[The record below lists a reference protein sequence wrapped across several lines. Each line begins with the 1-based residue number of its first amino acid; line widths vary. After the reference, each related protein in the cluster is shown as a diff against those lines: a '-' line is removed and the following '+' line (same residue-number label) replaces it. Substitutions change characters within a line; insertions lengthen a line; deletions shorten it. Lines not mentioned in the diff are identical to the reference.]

1 MKQYISYLE
10 NIRHLS
16 PATVRAYSG
25 DIAEFISFMEESG
38 YSVSNPDRNSGRRY
52 VAHLSKKG
60 FDARSINRKIS
71 ALRKFYDYK
80 IREKETEFNPF
91 DYVKSQRVD
100 KKLPLYMTSSE
111 LNQLDELSEERESS
125 NPMLGA
131 RDEALFSFLYASG
144 CRISEAL
151 SIKVRD
157 LDFASGQVLITGKGN
172 KQRFVFF
179 GRQTAEILKA
189 YLPLRQQVVTK
200 EGTDTE
206 TLFIDYKGNPLT
218 ARGATWILRQYKM
231 NAHIDKNVT
240 LHTFRHTFAT
250 HILESG
256 ADIRAVQELLGH
268 AGLSTTQIYTH
279 VGIGRLKDI
288 HRTTH
293 PHGRLGQKGGEN
305 GI

>member
-16 PATVRAYSG
+16 PATVKAYSG

-38 YSVSNPDRNSGRRY
+38 LSVTNPDRNSGRRY

-80 IREKETEFNPF
+80 IREKETDFNPF
-91 DYVKSQRVD
+91 DFVKSQRVD
-100 KKLPLYMTSSE
+100 RKLPLYMTTGE
-111 LNQLDELSEERESS
+111 LKQVDNMAKEKESS

-157 LDFASGQVLITGKGN
+157 LDFSSGQVLITGKGN
-172 KQRFVFF
+172 KQRVVFF
-179 GRQTAEILKA
+179 GKPVAEILQA

-206 TLFIDYKGNPLT
+206 ALFIDYKGNALT

-250 HILESG
+250 HVLEGG

-268 AGLSTTQIYTH
+268 AGLSITQIYTH

-293 PHGRLGQKGGEN
+293 PHGRLEQKGAEN
-305 GI
+305 GV

>member
-1 MKQYISYLE
+1 MEKYISYLE

-16 PATVRAYSG
+16 PATVKAYKG

-38 YSVSNPDRNSGRRY
+38 CSVGSPDRNSGRRY

-80 IREKETEFNPF
+80 IREQETDFNPF
-91 DYVKSQRVD
+91 DFVKSQRVD
-100 KKLPLYMTSSE
+100 RKLPLYMTTGE
-111 LNQLDELSEERESS
+111 LEQVDNMAKEKESS
-125 NPMLGA
+125 NPVLGA

-179 GRQTAEILKA
+179 GKSVAEILQA

-206 TLFIDYKGNPLT
+206 ALFIDYKGNALT
-218 ARGATWILRQYKM
+218 ARGATWILKQYKM

-250 HILESG
+250 HVLEGG

-288 HRTTH
+288 HRITH
-293 PHGRLGQKGGEN
+293 PHGRLEQKGAEN
-305 GI
+305 GV

>member
-1 MKQYISYLE
+1 MEQYISYLE

-16 PATVRAYSG
+16 PATVKAYSS

-38 YSVSNPDRNSGRRY
+38 YSVESPDRNSGRRY

-80 IREKETEFNPF
+80 IREKKTDFNPF
-91 DYVKSQRVD
+91 DFVKSQRVD
-100 KKLPLYMTSSE
+100 KKLPIYMTTGE
-111 LNQLDELSEERESS
+111 LERVDDLAKEKESS
-125 NPMLGA
+125 HPMLGA

-151 SIKVRD
+151 SIRVRD

-179 GRQTAEILKA
+179 GNQTAEILKA

-200 EGTDTE
+200 EGTETE
-206 TLFIDYKGNPLT
+206 ALFIDYKGNALT

-231 NAHIDKNVT
+231 NANIDKNVT

-288 HRTTH
+288 HRAAH
-293 PHGRLGQKGGEN
+293 PHGRLEQKGAEN

>member
-1 MKQYISYLE
+1 MEQYISYLK

-16 PATVRAYSG
+16 PATVKAYSG
-25 DIAEFISFMEESG
+25 DISEFISFMEESG
-38 YSVSNPDRNSGRRY
+38 LSVTSPDRNSGRRY

-100 KKLPLYMTSSE
+100 RKLPLYMTNSE
-111 LNQLDELSEERESS
+111 LKQVDDLAVQKEES

-179 GRQTAEILKA
+179 GKQTAGILQS

-200 EGTDTE
+200 EGSDTE
-206 TLFIDYKGNPLT
+206 ALFIDYKGNALT
-218 ARGATWILRQYKM
+218 ARGATWILKQYKL

-293 PHGRLGQKGGEN
+293 PHGKLGQTGGEN

>member
-1 MKQYISYLE
+1 MEKYISYLE

-16 PATVRAYSG
+16 PATVKAYRG

-38 YSVSNPDRNSGRRY
+38 CSVGSPDRNSGRRY

-80 IREKETEFNPF
+80 IREKETDFNPF
-91 DYVKSQRVD
+91 DFVKSQRVD
-100 KKLPLYMTSSE
+100 RKLPLYMTTGE
-111 LNQLDELSEERESS
+111 LEQVDNMAKEKESS

-179 GRQTAEILKA
+179 GKPVAEILQA

-206 TLFIDYKGNPLT
+206 ALFIDYKGNALT
-218 ARGATWILRQYKM
+218 ARGATWILKQYKM

-250 HILESG
+250 HVLEGG

-293 PHGRLGQKGGEN
+293 PHGRLEQKGAEN
-305 GI
+305 GV

>member
-16 PATVRAYSG
+16 PATVKAYSG
-25 DIAEFISFMEESG
+25 DISEYISFMEESG
-38 YSVSNPDRNSGRRY
+38 IPVLSPDRNSGRRY

-60 FDARSINRKIS
+60 YDARSINRKIS

-80 IREKETEFNPF
+80 IRENETEFNPF

-100 KKLPLYMTSSE
+100 KKLPTFMTNSE
-111 LNQLDELSEERESS
+111 LKQVDELAVEKESD

-172 KQRFVFF
+172 KQRYVFF
-179 GRQTAEILKA
+179 GKTTADILQA

-206 TLFIDYKGNPLT
+206 ALFIDYKGNALT

-231 NAHIDKNVT
+231 RANIDKNVT

-250 HILESG
+250 HILENG

-293 PHGRLGQKGGEN
+293 PHGRLTGQGEGN

>member
-1 MKQYISYLE
+1 MEKYISYLE

-16 PATVRAYSG
+16 PATVKAYRG

-38 YSVSNPDRNSGRRY
+38 CPVVSPDRNSGRRY

-80 IREKETEFNPF
+80 IREKETDFNPF
-91 DYVKSQRVD
+91 DFVKSQRVD
-100 KKLPLYMTSSE
+100 KKLPLYMTTGE
-111 LNQLDELSEERESS
+111 LERVDSLAREKENS

-151 SIKVRD
+151 SIRVRD
-157 LDFASGQVLITGKGN
+157 LDFASGQVIITGKGK

-179 GRQTAEILKA
+179 GKQTAEILKA
-189 YLPLRQQVVTK
+189 YLPLRQQVVTE
-200 EGTDTE
+200 EGTGTE
-206 TLFIDYKGNPLT
+206 ALFIDYKGNALT

-250 HILESG
+250 HILEGG

-288 HRTTH
+288 HRMAH
-293 PHGRLGQKGGEN
+293 PHGRLEQKGAEN
-305 GI
+305 GV

>member
-293 PHGRLGQKGGEN
+293 PHGKLGQTGGEN

>member
-1 MKQYISYLE
+1 LEQYISYLE

-16 PATVRAYSG
+16 PATVKAYSG

-38 YSVSNPDRNSGRRY
+38 YSVKNPDRNSGRRY

-80 IREKETEFNPF
+80 IRAKETDFNPF

-100 KKLPLYMTSSE
+100 KKLPVYMTTGE
-111 LNQLDELSEERESS
+111 LERVDDLAVEKESS
-125 NPMLGA
+125 NPVLGA

-179 GRQTAEILKA
+179 GKETAENLKA
-189 YLPLRQQVVTK
+189 YLPLRQQVVAE
-200 EGTDTE
+200 EGTGTE
-206 TLFIDYKGNPLT
+206 ALFIDYKGNALT

-231 NAHIDKNVT
+231 NAHLDKNVT

-250 HILESG
+250 HILEGG

-288 HRTTH
+288 HRATH
-293 PHGRLGQKGGEN
+293 PHGKLEQKGEEN

>member
-16 PATVRAYSG
+16 KATVKAYSG

-38 YSVSNPDRNSGRRY
+38 IPLLKPDRNSGRRY

-80 IREKETEFNPF
+80 IRENETDFNPF

-100 KKLPLYMTSSE
+100 KKLPTFMTQGE
-111 LNQLDELSEERESS
+111 LNQVDSLAVEKESLH
-125 NPMLGA
+125 PMLGA

-157 LDFASGQVLITGKGN
+157 LDFSSGQVLITGKGN

-179 GRQTAEILKA
+179 GKNTAEILKS
-189 YLPLRQQVVTK
+189 YLILRQQVVTEK
-200 EGTDTE
+200 GTGTE
-206 TLFIDYKGNPLT
+206 ALFIDYKGNALT
-218 ARGATWILRQYKM
+218 ARGATWILRQYKLR
-231 NAHIDKNVT
+231 AHIDKNVT

-250 HILESG
+250 HILEGG

-288 HRTTH
+288 HRSTH
-293 PHGRLGQKGGEN
+293 PHGKMENKGAAN

>member
-16 PATVRAYSG
+16 PATVKAYSG

-38 YSVSNPDRNSGRRY
+38 TSVTNPDRNSGRRY

-80 IREKETEFNPF
+80 IREKETDFNPF

-100 KKLPLYMTSSE
+100 KKLPTFMTDSE
-111 LNQLDELSEERESS
+111 LKQVDNLAVEKESS
-125 NPMLGA
+125 HPMLGA
-131 RDEALFSFLYASG
+131 RDQALFSFLYASG

-157 LDFASGQVLITGKGN
+157 LDFGSGQVLITGKGN

-179 GRQTAEILKA
+179 GKKTAGILQA

-200 EGTDTE
+200 EGTGTE
-206 TLFIDYKGNPLT
+206 ALFVDYKGNPLT
-218 ARGATWILRQYKM
+218 SRGATWILRQYKL

-250 HILESG
+250 HILENG

-288 HRTTH
+288 HRATH
-293 PHGRLGQKGGEN
+293 PHGRLGQKGEEN

>member
-1 MKQYISYLE
+1 MEQYISYLE

-16 PATVRAYSG
+16 PATVKAYSS
-25 DIAEFISFMEESG
+25 DIVEFISFIEESG
-38 YSVSNPDRNSGRRY
+38 YSVENPDRNSGRRY

-80 IREKETEFNPF
+80 IREKETDFNPF

-100 KKLPLYMTSSE
+100 RKLPVYMTTGE
-111 LNQLDELSEERESS
+111 LERVDNMAQEKESF

-157 LDFASGQVLITGKGN
+157 LDFTSGQVLITGKGN

-179 GRQTAEILKA
+179 SKKTAEILQN

-200 EGTDTE
+200 EGTGTE
-206 TLFIDYKGNPLT
+206 ALFIDYKGNALT
-218 ARGATWILRQYKM
+218 ARGATWILRQYKI
-231 NAHIDKNVT
+231 NAYLDKNVT

-250 HILESG
+250 HVLEGG

-288 HRTTH
+288 HRATH
-293 PHGRLGQKGGEN
+293 PHGKLEQKGGKS

>member
-16 PATVRAYSG
+16 PATVKAYSG
-25 DIAEFISFMEESG
+25 DIAEYISFMEESG
-38 YSVSNPDRNSGRRY
+38 IPVLSPDRNSGRRY

-60 FDARSINRKIS
+60 YDARSINRKIS

-80 IREKETEFNPF
+80 IRENETEFNPF

-100 KKLPLYMTSSE
+100 KKLPTFMTNSE
-111 LNQLDELSEERESS
+111 LKQVDELAVEKESD

-172 KQRFVFF
+172 KQRYVFF
-179 GRQTAEILKA
+179 GKTTADILQA

-200 EGTDTE
+200 EGTGTE
-206 TLFIDYKGNPLT
+206 ALFIDYKGNALT

-231 NAHIDKNVT
+231 RANIDKNVT

-250 HILESG
+250 HILENG

-293 PHGRLGQKGGEN
+293 PHGRLTGQGEEN

>member
-1 MKQYISYLE
+1 MEQYISYLK

-16 PATVRAYSG
+16 PATVKAYKG

-38 YSVSNPDRNSGRRY
+38 YSVGSPDRNSGRRY

-80 IREKETEFNPF
+80 IREKETDFNPF
-91 DYVKSQRVD
+91 DFVKSQRVD
-100 KKLPLYMTSSE
+100 RKLPLYMTQGE
-111 LNQLDELSEERESS
+111 LQQVDSLAKEKESS
-125 NPMLGA
+125 NPVLGA

-179 GRQTAEILKA
+179 GKPTAEILQA

-200 EGTDTE
+200 EGADTE
-206 TLFIDYKGNPLT
+206 ALFIDYKGNALT

-250 HILESG
+250 HVLEGG

-293 PHGRLGQKGGEN
+293 PHGRLEQKGAEN
-305 GI
+305 GV

>member
-1 MKQYISYLE
+1 
-10 NIRHLS
+10 
-16 PATVRAYSG
+16 
-25 DIAEFISFMEESG
+25 MEESG
-38 YSVSNPDRNSGRRY
+38 CSVANPDRNSGRRY

-80 IREKETEFNPF
+80 IREKETDFNPF

-100 KKLPLYMTSSE
+100 KKLPIYMTTGE
-111 LNQLDELSEERESS
+111 LERVDDLAVEKEASH
-125 NPMLGA
+125 PMLGA

-179 GRQTAEILKA
+179 GKQTAEILQA

-200 EGTDTE
+200 EGTGTE
-206 TLFIDYKGNPLT
+206 ALFIDYKGNALT

-288 HRTTH
+288 HRSTH
-293 PHGRLGQKGGEN
+293 PHGRLEQRGEEN

>member
-16 PATVRAYSG
+16 PATVKAYSA
-25 DIAEFISFMEESG
+25 DIAEYFAFMEECG
-38 YSVSNPDRNSGRRY
+38 LSVTEPDRNSGRRY

-80 IREKETEFNPF
+80 IREKEADFNPF
-91 DYVKSQRVD
+91 DYVKSQRTD
-100 KKLPLYMTSSE
+100 KKLPLYMTKGE
-111 LNQLDELSEERESS
+111 LDSVGSIAMEKEHTK
-125 NPMLGA
+125 PMLGA
-131 RDEALFSFLYASG
+131 RDQALFSFLYASG

-157 LDFASGQVLITGKGN
+157 LDFESGQVLITGKGN

-179 GRQTAEILKA
+179 GKHTEADLKA
-189 YLPLRQQVVTK
+189 YLPLRQQVVAK
-200 EGTDTE
+200 SGTGTE
-206 TLFIDYKGNPLT
+206 ALFIDARGNALT
-218 ARGATWILRQYKM
+218 SRGATWILRQYKM

-279 VGIGRLKDI
+279 VGIGRLKEI
-288 HRTTH
+288 HRSAH
-293 PHGRLGQKGGEN
+293 PHGKMVQKGEEH

>member
-16 PATVRAYSG
+16 PATVKAYSG

-38 YSVSNPDRNSGRRY
+38 ISVTEPDRNSGRRY

-80 IREKETEFNPF
+80 IREKETDFNPF

-100 KKLPLYMTSSE
+100 KKLPTFMTDSE
-111 LNQLDELSEERESS
+111 LKQVDDLAVEKESS
-125 NPMLGA
+125 HPMLGA

-157 LDFASGQVLITGKGN
+157 LDFGSGQVLITGKGN

-179 GRQTAEILKA
+179 GKKTAGILQA

-200 EGTDTE
+200 EGTGTE
-206 TLFIDYKGNPLT
+206 ALFVDYKGNPLT
-218 ARGATWILRQYKM
+218 SRGATWILRQYKL

-250 HILESG
+250 HILENG

-268 AGLSTTQIYTH
+268 AGLSTT
-279 VGIGRLKDI
+279 
-288 HRTTH
+288 
-293 PHGRLGQKGGEN
+293 
-305 GI
+305 

>member
-1 MKQYISYLE
+1 MEKYISYLE

-16 PATVRAYSG
+16 KATVKAYSG
-25 DIAEFISFMEESG
+25 DIAEFMAFMEESG
-38 YSVSNPDRNSGRRY
+38 LSVSSPDRNSGRRY

-100 KKLPLYMTSSE
+100 KKLPLYMTKSE
-111 LNQLDELSEERESS
+111 LDKVDALSVEKKASS
-125 NPMLGA
+125 PMLGA

-179 GRQTAEILKA
+179 GKTAAAVLQT
-189 YLPLRQQVVTK
+189 YLPLRQQVVAK
-200 EGTDTE
+200 SGTATE
-206 TLFIDYKGNPLT
+206 ALFIDYKGNALT
-218 ARGATWILRQYKM
+218 SRGATWILKQYKM

-250 HILESG
+250 HVLENG

-288 HRTTH
+288 HRSTH
-293 PHGRLGQKGGEN
+293 PHGKLGQKGEEH

>member
-1 MKQYISYLE
+1 MEKYISYLE

-16 PATVRAYSG
+16 PATVKAYKG
-25 DIAEFISFMEESG
+25 DIAEFISFMEESDC
-38 YSVSNPDRNSGRRY
+38 SVGSPDRNSGRRY

-80 IREKETEFNPF
+80 IREKETDFNPF
-91 DYVKSQRVD
+91 DFVKSQRVD
-100 KKLPLYMTSSE
+100 RKLPLYMTTGE
-111 LNQLDELSEERESS
+111 LKQVDNMAKEKESS

-157 LDFASGQVLITGKGN
+157 LDFTSGQVLITGKGN

-179 GRQTAEILKA
+179 GKPVAEILQA

-206 TLFIDYKGNPLT
+206 ALFIDYKGNALT
-218 ARGATWILRQYKM
+218 ARGATWILKQYKM

-250 HILESG
+250 HVLEGG

-293 PHGRLGQKGGEN
+293 PHGRLEQKGAEN
-305 GI
+305 GV

>member
-1 MKQYISYLE
+1 MEQYISYLE

-16 PATVRAYSG
+16 PATVKAYSG

-38 YSVSNPDRNSGRRY
+38 YSVKNPDRNSGRRY

-80 IREKETEFNPF
+80 IRQKETDFNPF
-91 DYVKSQRVD
+91 DYVRSQRVD
-100 KKLPLYMTSSE
+100 RKLPVYMTTGE
-111 LNQLDELSEERESS
+111 LERVDDLAVEKESS
-125 NPMLGA
+125 RPMLGA

-157 LDFASGQVLITGKGN
+157 LDFTSGQVLITGKGN

-179 GRQTAEILKA
+179 SNKTAEILQA
-189 YLPLRQQVVTK
+189 YLPLRQQVVTE
-200 EGTDTE
+200 EGTGTDA
-206 TLFIDYKGNPLT
+206 LFVDYKGNALT

-231 NAHIDKNVT
+231 NAHLDKNVT

-250 HILESG
+250 HILEGG

-288 HRTTH
+288 HRATH
-293 PHGRLGQKGGEN
+293 PHGKLEQKGGES

>member
-1 MKQYISYLE
+1 LEKYISYLE

-16 PATVRAYSG
+16 PATVKAYRG

-38 YSVSNPDRNSGRRY
+38 CSVGSPDRNSGRRY

-80 IREKETEFNPF
+80 IREKETDFNPF
-91 DYVKSQRVD
+91 DFVKSQRVD
-100 KKLPLYMTSSE
+100 RKLPLYMTTGE
-111 LNQLDELSEERESS
+111 LEQVDNMAKEKESS

-179 GRQTAEILKA
+179 GKPVAEILQA

-206 TLFIDYKGNPLT
+206 ALFIDYKGNALT
-218 ARGATWILRQYKM
+218 ARGATWILKQYKM

-250 HILESG
+250 HVLEGG

-293 PHGRLGQKGGEN
+293 PHGRLEQKGAEN
-305 GI
+305 GV

>member
-1 MKQYISYLE
+1 MEKYISYLE

-16 PATVRAYSG
+16 PATVKAYKG

-38 YSVSNPDRNSGRRY
+38 CSVGSPDRNSGRRY

-80 IREKETEFNPF
+80 IREKETDFNPF
-91 DYVKSQRVD
+91 DFVKSQRVD
-100 KKLPLYMTSSE
+100 RKLPLYMTTGE
-111 LNQLDELSEERESS
+111 LEQVDNMAKEKESS

-157 LDFASGQVLITGKGN
+157 LDFSSGQVLITGKGN

-179 GRQTAEILKA
+179 GKPVAEILQA

-206 TLFIDYKGNPLT
+206 ALFIDYKGNALT
-218 ARGATWILRQYKM
+218 ARGATWILKQYKM

-250 HILESG
+250 HVLEGG

-293 PHGRLGQKGGEN
+293 PHGRLEQKGAEN
-305 GI
+305 GV

>member
-1 MKQYISYLE
+1 MEKYISYLE

-16 PATVRAYSG
+16 PATVKAYKG

-38 YSVSNPDRNSGRRY
+38 CSVGSPDRNSGRRY

-80 IREKETEFNPF
+80 IREKETDFNPF
-91 DYVKSQRVD
+91 DFVKSQRVD
-100 KKLPLYMTSSE
+100 RKLPLYMTTGE
-111 LNQLDELSEERESS
+111 LEQVDNMAKEKESS

-157 LDFASGQVLITGKGN
+157 LDFTSGQVLITGKGN

-179 GRQTAEILKA
+179 GKPVAEILQA

-206 TLFIDYKGNPLT
+206 SLFIDYKGNALT
-218 ARGATWILRQYKM
+218 ARGATWILKQYKM

-250 HILESG
+250 HVLEGG

-293 PHGRLGQKGGEN
+293 PHGRLEQKGAEN
-305 GI
+305 GV